1 MRAGRDWSITTRITA
16 FAGVVAT
23 LLSALLA
30 VSVMLAIH
38 RYVTQDHIGEIA
50 VDGGRVAHEIEHD
63 GIRPQMTEEE
73 GRELQVVDA
82 TGKVV
87 ASTPRLRGE
96 PAMADFNPLPKAM
109 ASRVVCGG
117 VFPHGDCMLVVAQS
131 AYHAGQDWVVY
142 SSGHVVPV
150 YVAPWLAATVF
161 GAAALMATAITGLG
175 HRIVTAA
182 LRPVNT
188 IRTELDTIGESCPQR
203 RVPLPPTHD
212 EIHDLAES
220 VNRTLARL
228 HAAMAQQRNFTSNA
242 SHELRTPIT
251 AIRAEVEDALLA
263 PEETTVRNLGEAV
276 LGSVNRI
283 ETIVGDLLAIARL
296 EAAQSVDGEPVD
308 LATLV
313 SAKCREVPGRRTSFD
328 CALEPGVVVTG
339 DPAHL
344 TRLLTN
350 LIDNAERHAAG
361 IVTVRVSHEPATGR
375 DTAHFPLGVA
385 LLEVIDDGP
394 GIEPDKREL
403 VFQRFARLDT
413 ARDRNTGGTGLGL
426 VMARKIAQAHGGT
439 LQVEDSTAGARFVL
453 RLPLAVAPVTA
464 APPGQT

>member
-16 FAGVVAT
+16 FAGAVAT

-38 RYVTQDHIGEIA
+38 RYVTQDHISAIA

-63 GIRPQMTEEE
+63 GVRPHMTEEE

-87 ASTPRLRGE
+87 ASTPRLRGK
-96 PAMADFNPLPKAM
+96 PAMADFTPLPKAM

-117 VFPHGDCMLVVAQS
+117 VFPDGDCRLVVAQS

-142 SSGHVVPV
+142 SSGNVVPV

-161 GAAALMATAITGLG
+161 GAAALMAAAITGLG

-188 IRTELDTIGESCPQR
+188 IRTELDTISESCPQR

-313 SAKCREVPGRRTSFD
+313 SGKCRDVSGRSKAFD
-328 CALEPGVVVTG
+328 CLLQPGVVVTG
-339 DPAHL
+339 DPAQL
-344 TRLLTN
+344 SRLLTN
-350 LIDNAERHAAG
+350 LLDNAERHAAG
-361 IVTVRVSHEPATGR
+361 TVTVRVSHEPASGHDATR
-375 DTAHFPLGVA
+375 FPLGVA

-413 ARDRNTGGTGLGL
+413 ARDRATGGTGLGL